1 MAENKKEEPIEKAP
15 EQPAVD
21 ETVEKLKVK
30 KPKKK
35 KFEKTP
41 EVVKVDLN
49 DLKQKAEEI
58 VKVDL
63 KQPVEEIKVPEETK
77 PTEEAKPVEDT
88 PVIEEVTDTVEEVA
102 EIVEE
107 KIIESI
113 ETNTELPENVQK
125 LMSFMEETGGDLND
139 YVKLNKDYSEM
150 DNHTLLKEYYNTT
163 KPHLKSEE
171 IDFIMEDK
179 FSYDEEADEEKEIK
193 RKKLALKEQVAEA
206 KQHLESVK
214 SKYYEDIKMGSKLTK
229 DQQDA
234 INFFNRYNKESEES
248 QKAQQQAKKTFL
260 NKTENVFNDNFKG
273 FEYEVGE
280 KRYRFNVKNADNVK
294 ETQSDINNFV
304 KKFLNKNNEIED
316 ARGYHKALYTAMNSD
331 AIANHFYEQGR
342 ADALKES
349 VAKSKNIDMDPR
361 QSHGEVV
368 NDSGMKFKVIGES
381 ANDFKFK
388 IKKNK
393 LELKLQNYGN
403 YGR

>member
-15 EQPAVD
+15 EQPTVD

-77 PTEEAKPVEDT
+77 QTEEAKPVEDT

-102 EIVEE
+102 EILEE

-229 DQQDA
+229 EQQDA

-361 QSHGEVV
+361 QSHGEVID
-368 NDSGMKFKVIGES
+368 NSGLKFKVLGES
-381 ANDFKFK
+381 SNDFKFK
-388 IKKNK
+388 IKRKK
-393 LELKLQNYGN
+393 
-403 YGR
+403 

>member
-107 KIIESI
+107 KIIEFI

-349 VAKSKNIDMDPR
+349 VAKSKNVNMDPR
-361 QSHGEVV
+361 QSHKEVNV
-368 NDSGMKFKVIGES
+368 GGVKYRVLGDDSS
-381 ANDFKFK
+381 DFKFK
-388 IKKNK
+388 IKNK
-393 LELKLQNYGN
+393 
-403 YGR
+403 R